1 MHHIRNKSI
10 YVCHWCRFYV
20 VQVTHL
26 HVPQGGSNVLGY
38 FCRLVPKYKT
48 LYPLMLAMW
57 CRVLKFVVPEPFF
70 HVNVAKSRTCKM
82 CFKPKLQKTVPANNC
97 HLKAM
102 QIVSPVLWLHLDHS
116 QRFIQMM
123 SWLRSSSN
131 YWGLF
136 CHWPTTPSMLLSK
149 VPTYLI
155 CNYCN
160 QWPLTWYW
168 LIPLCLETQTVRVCT
183 RMPQTT

>member
-20 VQVTHL
+20 VQMTHL
-26 HVPQGGSNVLGY
+26 HVPQGGTNVWGY
-38 FCRLVPKYKT
+38 FCRLAPKCKT

-70 HVNVAKSRTCKM
+70 HVNVAKSRTHKM
-82 CFKPKLQKTVPANNC
+82 CFKPKLQKTVSANNC

-136 CHWPTTPSMLLSK
+136 CHWPTTPSMLLRQ

-160 QWPLTWYW
+160 QWP
-168 LIPLCLETQTVRVCT
+168 LETQTVRVCT